1 MSQRNNSWDPNDTEG
16 TGDETQLNEQE
27 QNGEGGNNGRQFE
40 HMLADHAVLSDL
52 NGSPADLWLL
62 SDYSSN

>member
-1 MSQRNNSWDPNDTEG
+1 MAQRNNSWDSNVTGE

-27 QNGEGGNNGRQFE
+27 QNGEGRINGGQFE
-40 HMLADHAVLSDL
+40 HMLADSAVLSDL